1 MPLSRALSAFSAF
14 SADTTAAVVSTELI
28 LITTISVV
36 GLMTGLVSVR
46 DAVVA
51 EISDLAGSVQDINQC
66 YSFSG
71 VQGHSASGHGSSF
84 DDSTDWC
91 DDAEDAPG
99 VADNCITFDG
109 EPEDESGDDGGG
121 ELIMVDAGEGGELF
135 SASIGSGA
143 LGAASL
149 GGGTFADGVLT
160 DGLVRDA
167 TITGATVK
175 SKTGTISDA
184 TITGAT
190 LTGVSL
196 SGASLSEG
204 RLSGG
209 TVSAGR
215 LIGGTVSYEST
226 E

>member
-1 MPLSRALSAFSAF
+1 VPLPRALTAFLDL
-14 SADTTAAVVSTELI
+14 SADTTAAVISTELI

-36 GLMTGLVSVR
+36 GLMGGLVSVR
-46 DAVVA
+46 DAVVS
-51 EISDLAGSVQDINQC
+51 EISDLAGAVQDINQC

-109 EPEDESGDDGGG
+109 EPEDESGDDGG

-143 LGAASL
+143 LGVASL

-160 DGLVRDA
+160 GGLVRDA

-215 LIGGTVSYEST
+215 LIGGTVSFKSKE
-226 E
+226 